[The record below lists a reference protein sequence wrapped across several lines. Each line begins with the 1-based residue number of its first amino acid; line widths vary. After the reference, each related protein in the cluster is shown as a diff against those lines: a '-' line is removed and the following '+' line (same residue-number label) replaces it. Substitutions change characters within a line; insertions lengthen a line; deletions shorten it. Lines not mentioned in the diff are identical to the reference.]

1 MSREVLIAS
10 QGPRPSE
17 VGRVIIVDTSVWILA
32 LRSASGP
39 EAVALRSLLDADE
52 VALAVPVR
60 IELLMG
66 ARPGDRK
73 KLEKE
78 LKGLPLLCPSDESWR
93 TIDSWTERASR
104 AGVTFSIGDL
114 LIGVLAA
121 DIGGLVW
128 SLDADFARMEKLQLV
143 NRFTSAT

>member
-1 MSREVLIAS
+1 MIV
-10 QGPRPSE
+10 
-17 VGRVIIVDTSVWILA
+17 VDTSVWIFA

-39 EAVALRSLLDADE
+39 EATTLRSLLDADE

-60 IELLMG
+60 TELLMG
-66 ARPGDRK
+66 ARASDRV

-78 LKGLPLLCPSDESWR
+78 LKGLPLLYPTDESWR
-93 TIDSWTERASR
+93 TIDRWTDRASR
-104 AGVTFSIGDL
+104 AGVSFAIGDL

-128 SLDADFARMEKLQLV
+128 SLDSDFDRMEKLKLV
-143 NRFTSAT
+143 DRFTGPKT

>member
-1 MSREVLIAS
+1 MIV
-10 QGPRPSE
+10 
-17 VGRVIIVDTSVWILA
+17 VDTSVWILA

-39 EAVALRSLLDADE
+39 EAIALRSLLDADE

-60 IELLMG
+60 TELLMG
-66 ARPGDRK
+66 VRTSQRA
-73 KLEKE
+73 KLERE
-78 LKGLPLLCPSDESWR
+78 LKGLPLLYPTDESWR
-93 TIDSWTERASR
+93 TIDRWTDLASR

-128 SLDADFARMEKLQLV
+128 SLDSDFDRMEKLKLV
-143 NRFTSAT
+143 DRFSPSKSEI

>member
-1 MSREVLIAS
+1 
-10 QGPRPSE
+10 
-17 VGRVIIVDTSVWILA
+17 VIVVDTSVWIFA

-39 EAVALRSLLDADE
+39 EAIALRSLLDADE

-60 IELLMG
+60 TELLMG
-66 ARPGDRK
+66 ARAGDRI
-73 KLEKE
+73 KLAKE
-78 LKGLPLLCPSDESWR
+78 LKGLPLLYPTDESWR

-104 AGVTFSIGDL
+104 AGMTFGIGDL

-128 SLDADFARMEKLQLV
+128 SLDSDFERMEKLKLV
-143 NRFTSAT
+143 DRYTATSVRQ